1 MKTLHFKIITPERVL
16 FDDQVQQV
24 SLPTPGGEITVL
36 PHHIPVL
43 SLIESGEVRI
53 KSADNKIVPLAIS
66 GGFTEV
72 NGDRILLLADTAER
86 VEEIDETRA
95 LEAQKRA
102 EELLKEKQVDTQ
114 DYALLMAKI
123 EKEMARLRVAR
134 KYRK

>member
-16 FDDQVQQV
+16 FDDHVQQV